1 MKHASANCT
10 PGIGH
15 NPSVA
20 TGALLVTLLLL
31 GCNGVDGPRSSPSL
45 AEHEPLEDVCI
56 ELDRSECFGSCPSY
70 SVTIEGNGRVTFV
83 GRNYVSEMGR
93 HEAQVSR
100 EAVRDLLRA
109 FEAVRFF
116 ELENSY
122 RQRVTCLSLET
133 ITLYVGQRAKRI
145 HNYGLRRR
153 SAGMGDDIMDLQ
165 VQESLFALAD
175 SIDAAARTE
184 LWIKT
189 PHELAGE
196 ESAGDRTSERW

>member
-1 MKHASANCT
+1 MNHASADRT

-20 TGALLVTLLLL
+20 AGALLVTLLL
-31 GCNGVDGPRSSPSL
+31 GCRGGNGPSSSPSL
-45 AEHEPLEDVCI
+45 AEHEPQEEVCI

-83 GRNYVSEMGR
+83 GRNYVSEVGR
-93 HEAQVSR
+93 REAQISR

-116 ELENSY
+116 ELEDSY
-122 RQRVTCLSLET
+122 RQQVTCLSWET
-133 ITLYVGQRAKRI
+133 ITLYVGKRAKRVQ
-145 HNYGLRRR
+145 NYGLRRR
-153 SAGMGDDIMDLQ
+153 FGVQVNEIKDWQ

-184 LWIKT
+184 LWIKP
-189 PHELAGE
+189 PHELAADGAAGE
-196 ESAGDRTSERW
+196 EPSEQR